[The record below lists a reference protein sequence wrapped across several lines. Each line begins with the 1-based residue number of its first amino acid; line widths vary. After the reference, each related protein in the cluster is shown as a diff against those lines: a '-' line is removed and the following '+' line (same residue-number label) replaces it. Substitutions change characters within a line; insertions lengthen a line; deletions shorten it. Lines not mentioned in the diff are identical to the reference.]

1 MLLYYL
7 SIFEY
12 SIMIKIKIKYFDLS
26 QKLYDALIENNVKD
40 IIMNSRTTMIDRWLT
55 GSVSV
60 TEPSV

>member
-1 MLLYYL
+1 
-7 SIFEY
+7 
-12 SIMIKIKIKYFDLS
+12 MIKIKIKYFDLS